1 MTGLAACVGQWHAL
15 AQCRTGVDAEPGAAA
30 RAAATLAAVP
40 ESPSPQAASVHRSAI
55 MKTPRQCGKR
65 LSDWRELTIGFRS
78 DSNRIPE

>member
-1 MTGLAACVGQWHAL
+1 M
-15 AQCRTGVDAEPGAAA
+15 DAEPGAAA

-40 ESPSPQAASVHRSAI
+40 ESPSPQAASVHSSAI

-65 LSDWRELTIGFRS
+65 FSERRDLTTGFLF